1 MPEVPRYMDINLVF
15 TWLWG
20 QFEQVILWEQLHGI
34 TVWGKTFS
42 FFDISVGLFA
52 SWLIT
57 RLIPIFGDPEDE
69 DTEYDYFGGYEEV

>member
-1 MPEVPRYMDINLVF
+1 MNIQVMDITDVF
-15 TWLWG
+15 TYLWLLF
-20 QFEQVILWEQLHGI
+20 QRIVLWEQTHGI
-34 TVWGKTFS
+34 TVWTKTFT

-69 DTEYDYFGGYEEV
+69 NTEYDYFGGYEEV

>member
-1 MPEVPRYMDINLVF
+1 MNELPQFMDINSVF
-15 TWLWG
+15 NYLWELFG
-20 QFEQVILWEQLHGI
+20 SVVLWEQMHGI
-34 TVWGKTFS
+34 TVWGRTFT

-69 DTEYDYFGGYEEV
+69 NTEYDYFGGYEEV